1 FKEVNMQL
9 LSKLKEDS

>member
-9 LSKLKEDS
+9 LSQLKQDS